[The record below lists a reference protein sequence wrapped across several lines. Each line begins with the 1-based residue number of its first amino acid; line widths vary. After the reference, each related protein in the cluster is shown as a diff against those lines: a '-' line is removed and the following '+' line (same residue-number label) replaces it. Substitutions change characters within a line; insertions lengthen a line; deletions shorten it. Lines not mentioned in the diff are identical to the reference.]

1 MNTNTE
7 LREMSDEQL
16 EATAARGGPHAV
28 SFAFS
33 IAVER
38 LNTPSEIQKEP
49 PHDRSDQ
56 NDPDRASEGGPLTGF
71 AVNQIF
77 QLTTPPTRLMPKRV
91 VSGIVTSD
99 KMSKTRRVEI
109 NRLVKHP
116 KYKKYIRQRTVCY
129 AHDDEQNESG
139 AGDRVEIIESEPLS
153 KLKRWRLVRVLEKS
167 TEVDLAALRAARKGA
182 TQAESEA
189 IEAAHAGEE
198 TPADESP
205 AES

>member
-1 MNTNTE
+1 
-7 LREMSDEQL
+7 
-16 EATAARGGPHAV
+16 
-28 SFAFS
+28 
-33 IAVER
+33 
-38 LNTPSEIQKEP
+38 
-49 PHDRSDQ
+49 
-56 NDPDRASEGGPLTGF
+56 
-71 AVNQIF
+71 
-77 QLTTPPTRLMPKRV
+77 MPKRV

-116 KYKKYIRQRTVCY
+116 KYKKYVRQRSVCY
-129 AHDDEQNESG
+129 AHDEQNESG

-182 TQAESEA
+182 TQAETEA

-198 TPADESP
+198 TPQQES
-205 AES
+205 AEASGQSSEDTSGQ

>member
-1 MNTNTE
+1 
-7 LREMSDEQL
+7 
-16 EATAARGGPHAV
+16 
-28 SFAFS
+28 
-33 IAVER
+33 
-38 LNTPSEIQKEP
+38 
-49 PHDRSDQ
+49 
-56 NDPDRASEGGPLTGF
+56 
-71 AVNQIF
+71 
-77 QLTTPPTRLMPKRV
+77 MPKRV

-109 NRLVKHP
+109 NRLVQHP

-129 AHDDEQNESG
+129 AHDENNESG

-189 IEAAHAGEE
+189 IEAAHVGETKAEESAGDSE
-198 TPADESP
+198 
-205 AES
+205 